1 MQRVKLTKLEVYQ
14 FLHNQRHKFYALLLK
29 TVKPRKF
36 ILRCTLYGDY
46 FFSAGKPQWTLES
59 PNEVSHWHY
68 SFSMTKKELESSLGV
83 DNLFAQENYI
93 DWRQFVLDELF
104 IGISKN
110 IEKETWY

>member
-1 MQRVKLTKLEVYQ
+1 
-14 FLHNQRHKFYALLLK
+14 
-29 TVKPRKF
+29 
-36 ILRCTLYGDY
+36 
-46 FFSAGKPQWTLES
+46 
-59 PNEVSHWHY
+59 
-68 SFSMTKKELESSLGV
+68 MTKKELESSLGV